1 MCSNDEHAHYCEAG
15 RGLVPLANRTYGVL
29 GKVMS
34 CYPTPDASRR
44 LLILAYEKIRYRIA
58 AFRHLFTAERSM
70 GAA

>member
-1 MCSNDEHAHYCEAG
+1 MHRVTKF
-15 RGLVPLANRTYGVL
+15 RGIL
-29 GKVMS
+29 GHTFGATRRAVR
-34 CYPTPDASRR
+34 TPDASRR